1 MNWLKRFMYG
11 RYGFDAFSN
20 FLLILSLILYFIV
33 AFIPFKIFIIIPLG
47 LIFYTYYRCFSR
59 NIQKRFNENLKFKS
73 FFRPLTSFF
82 SIRRK
87 KFKDR
92 KTHKYFKCPQCKQYM
107 RVPKN
112 KGKIQMTCP
121 KCKQVIIAKTWFF
134 ILAIYSMSLAPRYR
148 PGQFFSLFEM
158 Q

>member
-33 AFIPFKIFIIIPLG
+33 AFIPFKIVIIIPLG
-47 LIFYTYYRCFSR
+47 LVFYTYYRCFSR

-121 KCKQVIIAKTWFF
+121 KCKQVIIAKT
-134 ILAIYSMSLAPRYR
+134 
-148 PGQFFSLFEM
+148 
-158 Q
+158 